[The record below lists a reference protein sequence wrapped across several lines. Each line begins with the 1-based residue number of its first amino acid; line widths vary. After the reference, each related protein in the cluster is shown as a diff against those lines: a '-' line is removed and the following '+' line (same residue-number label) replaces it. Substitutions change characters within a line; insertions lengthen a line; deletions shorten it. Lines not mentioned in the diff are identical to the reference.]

1 MTLNYR
7 ISFQQTY
14 KKCIPLSIIFFGKR
28 IFQKHKCNATFNC
41 QIGLQTFVS
50 VFSAHIYNTSVSTLI
65 RYVHDPKL
73 EFIEKGIDRIPLKKR
88 YFKQPGFL
96 YKLFFSTQVIH
107 ESLLQK
113 EGTRPWWWRC
123 QLPINIIYYG
133 KSC

>member
-73 EFIEKGIDRIPLKKR
+73 EFIEKGIDRIPLKKGTLSNQD
-88 YFKQPGFL
+88 FSINCSFL
-96 YKLFFSTQVIH
+96 PKLFMNHFCRKRELGHGGGVANSQ
-107 ESLLQK
+107 
-113 EGTRPWWWRC
+113 
-123 QLPINIIYYG
+123 
-133 KSC
+133 